1 MTYLM
6 IFRGLPDRAAGHRHQ
21 LAAQSVQV
29 TGEPHPNPMRRFV
42 PLALVAAGLAVSAP
56 ALLGAGPSAKTVTTQ
71 SGQPESEGRTATIIL
86 HDGQVITG
94 TLVEETDEAITL
106 NINGIRTTIEIG
118 KIRESYIQAPI
129 EDRYRRVRASIDD
142 DDAEQL
148 IQLARWL
155 MKNERNDLALAE
167 LNGVLEKE
175 PFNETASNLKT
186 VAEQNIR
193 LKEARNN
200 DNRQDAPRKPRERV
214 ERDAPDFPLLTDSD
228 INTIRVWEVDE
239 ENPPRLRI
247 DPGTLESAFELYADH
262 NLVPETAAGREA
274 ILRASTKEQLNFLF
288 ELQARELYPEVQVLD
303 DPKSIKIFRDHV
315 HRTWLRNACAT
326 TKCHGGAEAGR
337 FRLIRTTTNTPP
349 VYYTN
354 MWILE
359 NYRTEEGLPLLNFQD
374 PAESP
379 LLKMALPRTETN
391 TPHPDVLGWRFVFRS
406 SEDRNY
412 RRTVD
417 WIESM
422 WTPRPDYDIDY
433 DPPTAMEPEAEAD
446 RGSR

>member
-1 MTYLM
+1 M
-6 IFRGLPDRAAGHRHQ
+6 
-21 LAAQSVQV
+21 QV

-42 PLALVAAGLAVSAP
+42 PIALAATVIAMSAP
-56 ALLGAGPSAKTVTTQ
+56 VLLGAGESGAPSPAHT
-71 SGQPESEGRTATIIL
+71 GQPEGEGRTATIIL

-129 EDRYRRVRASIDD
+129 EDRYRSVRASIDD

-155 MKNERNDLALAE
+155 MKNERNDLALKE

-175 PFNETASNLKT
+175 PFNETAKNLKT

-193 LKEARNN
+193 LQEARKN
-200 DNRQDAPRKPRERV
+200 DNRGNNANKLRDRV
-214 ERDAPDFPLLTDSD
+214 QRDAPDFPMLTDSD

-239 ENPPRLRI
+239 ESPPRLRI
-247 DPGTLESAFELYADH
+247 DPGTLESAFELYSDH
-262 NLVPETAAGREA
+262 KLVPETAAGREA
-274 ILRASTKEQLNFLF
+274 ILRSSAKEQLNFLF
-288 ELQARELYPEVQVLD
+288 ELQARQLYPEIQVLD

-337 FRLIRTTTNTPP
+337 FRLIRTTSNTPQ

-359 NYRTEEGLPLLNFQD
+359 NYRTDEGLPLINFQD
-374 PAESP
+374 PAESV
-379 LLKMALPRTETN
+379 LLKMALPRTETDQ
-391 TPHPDVLGWRFVFRS
+391 PHPDVLGWRFVFRS
-406 SEDRNY
+406 PEDRNF
-412 RRTVD
+412 RRTVE